1 MRFIYFKAPFAAFR
15 PFKSFELCPTADFI
29 THSAAYGLLLGLAGI
44 EREDKESFA
53 DARIVIGRKHPAKKG
68 RIFQQLI
75 DGKRELAHDEG
86 GDFNLRPFWREVLY
100 DLEGYVGLDHPAL
113 EEFVDKGI
121 RHPST
126 LSYWGLPFMGDNN
139 FLLERAEIHETPTP
153 CRWFDVYKGEKLSRR
168 ERLHYLSVWTDY
180 NTGADS
186 RGLLFFLTEEKESP
200 PETAW
205 ISLRHSGGE
214 LDRTD

>member
-44 EREDKESFA
+44 EREDKGKFA
-53 DARIVIGRKHPAKKG
+53 DARIVIGRKHPPKKG

-75 DGKRELAHDEG
+75 DGKRQLALDGG

-100 DLEGYVGLDHPAL
+100 DIEGYVGLDHPEL
-113 EEFVDKGI
+113 EESLDKGI
-121 RHPST
+121 RQPST
-126 LSYWGLPFMGDNN
+126 INYWGLPFMGDNN
-139 FLLERAEIHETPTP
+139 FFLERADIHQTPTS
-153 CRWFDVYKGEKLSRR
+153 CQWFDVFKGEKLSRR
-168 ERLHYLSVWTDY
+168 ERLHFLSVWTDY
-180 NTGADS
+180 NKAAES
-186 RGLLFFLTEEKESP
+186 RGLLFFLTEERESP

-205 ISLRHSGGE
+205 IRLRNS
-214 LDRTD
+214 